1 MPVVAPLGLDADG
14 TILNVNADDSAAA
27 IATALAADE
36 LMFLSDVPG
45 VLDEQGAV
53 LSQISASHPPAS
65 ASGGMLP
72 KLEAC
77 TAALLGGVARVQD
90 RHRRHG
96 GDAMSLRDRAEAAIL
111 PTYPE
116 RPLALVRGVGC
127 TVWDEDGN
135 AYLDL
140 VGGLAVN
147 SLGYG
152 HPAAVQ
158 ALAEQAAVLGHVSNL
173 FYSEPMVA
181 LAERLCA
188 LSGQDRAFFCN
199 SGAEAVEAAIK
210 LARRVGRARG
220 GPAKHRIVCVEGA
233 FHGRTL
239 ATLAA
244 GWSAAKREPF
254 EPVPA
259 GFEHVAR
266 NDLEALAA
274 AVGPETCAVLVE
286 PIQGEGGV
294 WTIDAD
300 WLRLA
305 RELCDRH
312 GALLLYD
319 EVQTGI
325 GRCGVWFCAELAGV
339 RPDAIAVAKG
349 LAGGLPIGA
358 LLATRSAR
366 RRLRA
371 RRSRDDVR
379 RLARRSRPRRWPC
392 WPRSSARTWSRTPA
406 RSASTSRA
414 RAAALPGV
422 DHVRGAGPAAGNR
435 ALRRTGRARSP
446 RRCARAASSSTRSRP
461 RALRLVPPLCLSQV
475 EADRFCAAFEDVL
488 AARRDQ
494 HATTVA

>member
-1 MPVVAPLGLDADG
+1 
-14 TILNVNADDSAAA
+14 
-27 IATALAADE
+27 
-36 LMFLSDVPG
+36 
-45 VLDEQGAV
+45 
-53 LSQISASHPPAS
+53 
-65 ASGGMLP
+65 
-72 KLEAC
+72 
-77 TAALLGGVARVQD
+77 
-90 RHRRHG
+90 
-96 GDAMSLRDRAEAAIL
+96 MSLRDRAEAVLL

-127 TVWDEDGN
+127 TVWDDEGN
-135 AYLDL
+135 SYLDL
-140 VGGLAVN
+140 VAGLAVC
-147 SLGYG
+147 SLGHG

-158 ALAEQAAVLGHVSNL
+158 ALAAQAAVLGHVSNL
-173 FYSEPMVA
+173 FHSEPQVA

-210 LARRVGRARG
+210 LARRTGRARG
-220 GPAKHRIVCVEGA
+220 GPDKHRVVCVEDA

-259 GFEHVAR
+259 GFSHVPR
-266 NDLEALAA
+266 NDLDALAA

-294 WTIDAD
+294 WPIDAD
-300 WLRLA
+300 WLTLA

-325 GRCGVWFCAELAGV
+325 GRCGAWFAHELAGV

-358 LLATRSAR
+358 LLATDAPDAGFERGDHATTFGGSPPIAAAALAVLDAIEREGLVENAR
-366 RRLRA
+366 VVGEHI
-371 RRSRDDVR
+371 S
-379 RLARRSRPRRWPC
+379 
-392 WPRSSARTWSRTPA
+392 
-406 RSASTSRA
+406 A
-414 RAAALPGV
+414 RAAGLRGV
-422 DHVRGAGPAAGNR
+422 DHVRGSGLLLGIELADAPAAEVAA
-435 ALRRTGRARSP
+435 ALRARGILVNAITP
-446 RRCARAASSSTRSRP
+446 T
-461 RALRLVPPLCLSQV
+461 ALRLVPPLCLSLG
-475 EADRFCAAFEDVL
+475 EADRFSAAFEDVL
-488 AARRDQ
+488 ITRRDQ
-494 HATTVA
+494 RATTVA

>member
-1 MPVVAPLGLDADG
+1 
-14 TILNVNADDSAAA
+14 
-27 IATALAADE
+27 
-36 LMFLSDVPG
+36 
-45 VLDEQGAV
+45 
-53 LSQISASHPPAS
+53 
-65 ASGGMLP
+65 
-72 KLEAC
+72 
-77 TAALLGGVARVQD
+77 
-90 RHRRHG
+90 
-96 GDAMSLRDRAEAAIL
+96 MSLRERAEAAIL

-220 GPAKHRIVCVEGA
+220 GPAKHHIVCVEGA

-266 NDLEALAA
+266 NDLDALEA

-294 WTIDAD
+294 WTIDAG

-325 GRCGVWFCAELAGV
+325 GRCGFWFCAELAGV

-358 LLATRSAR
+358 LLASDQPDAGFERGDHATTFGGSPPIA
-366 RRLRA
+366 A
-371 RRSRDDVR
+371 AA
-379 RLARRSRPRRWPC
+379 LAVL
-392 WPRSSARTWSRTPA
+392 AA
-406 RSASTSRA
+406 IEQEDLVENA
-414 RAAALPGV
+414 RAIGEYIGVRAGALPGV
-422 DHVRGAGPAAGNR
+422 DHVRGAGLLLGIELADAPAGEVAE
-435 ALRRTGRARSP
+435 ALRARGILVNAITP
-446 RRCARAASSSTRSRP
+446 T
-461 RALRLVPPLCLSQV
+461 ALRLVPPLCLSRV

-488 AARRDQ
+488 TARRDQ

>member
-1 MPVVAPLGLDADG
+1 
-14 TILNVNADDSAAA
+14 
-27 IATALAADE
+27 
-36 LMFLSDVPG
+36 
-45 VLDEQGAV
+45 
-53 LSQISASHPPAS
+53 
-65 ASGGMLP
+65 
-72 KLEAC
+72 
-77 TAALLGGVARVQD
+77 
-90 RHRRHG
+90 
-96 GDAMSLRDRAEAAIL
+96 MSLRDRAEAAIL

-127 TVWDEDGN
+127 TVWDDDGN

-199 SGAEAVEAAIK
+199 SGAEAIEAAIK

-325 GRCGVWFCAELAGV
+325 GRCGFWFCAELAGV
-339 RPDAIAVAKG
+339 RPDAIALAKG

-358 LLATRSAR
+358 LLATDQPDAGFERGDHATTFGGSPPIA
-366 RRLRA
+366 
-371 RRSRDDVR
+371 
-379 RLARRSRPRRWPC
+379 
-392 WPRSSARTWSRTPA
+392 
-406 RSASTSRA
+406 
-414 RAAALPGV
+414 AAALAVLAAIEREELVENARALGEHIKTRAGALAGV
-422 DHVRGAGPAAGNR
+422 DHVRGAGLLLGIELADAPAAEVAE
-435 ALRRTGRARSP
+435 ALRARGILVNAITPS
-446 RRCARAASSSTRSRP
+446 
-461 RALRLVPPLCLSQV
+461 ALRLVPPLCLSHV
-475 EADRFCAAFEDVL
+475 EADRFCDAFEDVL
-488 AARRDQ
+488 AVRRDQ

>member
-1 MPVVAPLGLDADG
+1 
-14 TILNVNADDSAAA
+14 
-27 IATALAADE
+27 
-36 LMFLSDVPG
+36 
-45 VLDEQGAV
+45 
-53 LSQISASHPPAS
+53 
-65 ASGGMLP
+65 
-72 KLEAC
+72 
-77 TAALLGGVARVQD
+77 
-90 RHRRHG
+90 
-96 GDAMSLRDRAEAAIL
+96 MSLRDRAEAVIL

-210 LARRVGRARG
+210 LARRTGRARR

-259 GFEHVAR
+259 GFEHVPR
-266 NDLEALAA
+266 NDLAALARR
-274 AVGPETCAVLVE
+274 GRP
-286 PIQGEGGV
+286 GH
-294 WTIDAD
+294 
-300 WLRLA
+300 LR
-305 RELCDRH
+305 
-312 GALLLYD
+312 
-319 EVQTGI
+319 
-325 GRCGVWFCAELAGV
+325 
-339 RPDAIAVAKG
+339 
-349 LAGGLPIGA
+349 
-358 LLATRSAR
+358 
-366 RRLRA
+366 RA
-371 RRSRDDVR
+371 RRADPGRGR
-379 RLARRSRPRRWPC
+379 RVADRHRV
-392 WPRSSARTWSRTPA
+392 A
-406 RSASTSRA
+406 RA
-414 RAAALPGV
+414 RA
-422 DHVRGAGPAAGNR
+422 R
-435 ALRRTGRARSP
+435 ALRPPRRAARSTT
-446 RRCARAASSSTRSRP
+446 RCRPASAAAAPGSARS
-461 RALRLVPPLCLSQV
+461 
-475 EADRFCAAFEDVL
+475 
-488 AARRDQ
+488 
-494 HATTVA
+494 

>member
-1 MPVVAPLGLDADG
+1 
-14 TILNVNADDSAAA
+14 
-27 IATALAADE
+27 
-36 LMFLSDVPG
+36 
-45 VLDEQGAV
+45 
-53 LSQISASHPPAS
+53 
-65 ASGGMLP
+65 
-72 KLEAC
+72 
-77 TAALLGGVARVQD
+77 
-90 RHRRHG
+90 
-96 GDAMSLRDRAEAAIL
+96 MSLRDRAEAVIL

-116 RPLALVRGVGC
+116 RPLTLVRGAGC
-127 TVWDEDGN
+127 TVWDDEGN
-135 AYLDL
+135 AYLDM

-152 HPAAVQ
+152 HPSAVQ
-158 ALAEQAAVLGHVSNL
+158 ALAEQASVLGHVSNL

-181 LAERLCA
+181 LAERLGG

-199 SGAEAVEAAIK
+199 SGAEAVEAGIK

-254 EPVPA
+254 EPVPT
-259 GFEHVAR
+259 GFSHVPR
-266 NDLEALAA
+266 NDLDALAR
-274 AVGPETCAVLVE
+274 AVTDATCAVLVE

-294 WTIDAD
+294 WPIDAA
-300 WLRLA
+300 WLELA

-325 GRCGVWFCAELAGV
+325 GRCGAWFCQELAGV

-358 LLATRSAR
+358 LLASDLPDAGFERGDHATTFGGSPPIA
-366 RRLRA
+366 
-371 RRSRDDVR
+371 
-379 RLARRSRPRRWPC
+379 
-392 WPRSSARTWSRTPA
+392 
-406 RSASTSRA
+406 
-414 RAAALPGV
+414 AAALAVLAAIEREGLVASARAVGEHITARAGALAGV
-422 DHVRGAGPAAGNR
+422 DHVRGAGLLLGIELSDAPAAEVAD
-435 ALRRTGRARSP
+435 ALRARGILVNAITP
-446 RRCARAASSSTRSRP
+446 T
-461 RALRLVPPLCLSQV
+461 ALRLVPPLCLSRAD
-475 EADRFCAAFEDVL
+475 ADRFCATFGEVL
-488 AARRDQ
+488 AARRDH

>member
-1 MPVVAPLGLDADG
+1 
-14 TILNVNADDSAAA
+14 
-27 IATALAADE
+27 
-36 LMFLSDVPG
+36 
-45 VLDEQGAV
+45 
-53 LSQISASHPPAS
+53 
-65 ASGGMLP
+65 
-72 KLEAC
+72 
-77 TAALLGGVARVQD
+77 
-90 RHRRHG
+90 
-96 GDAMSLRDRAEAAIL
+96 MSLRDRAEAAIL

-116 RPLALVRGVGC
+116 RPLTLVRGSGC

-147 SLGYG
+147 SLGHG

-181 LAERLCA
+181 LAERLCGLA
-188 LSGQDRAFFCN
+188 GQDRAFFCN

-210 LARRVGRARG
+210 LARRTGRARG
-220 GPAKHRIVCVEGA
+220 GAAKHGIVCVEGA

-259 GFEHVAR
+259 GFSHVPR
-266 NDLEALAA
+266 NDLAALAA

-294 WTIDAD
+294 WAIDAA
-300 WLRLA
+300 WLELA

-325 GRCGVWFCAELAGV
+325 GRCGAWFCGELTGV
-339 RPDAIAVAKG
+339 RADAVAVAKG

-358 LLATRSAR
+358 LLATDQPDSGFERGDHATTFGGSPPIA
-366 RRLRA
+366 A
-371 RRSRDDVR
+371 AA
-379 RLARRSRPRRWPC
+379 LAVLAAIEREGLVEN
-392 WPRSSARTWSRTPA
+392 
-406 RSASTSRA
+406 A
-414 RAAALPGV
+414 RAVGEHIAARASALPGV
-422 DHVRGAGPAAGNR
+422 DHVRGAGLLLGIELSDAPAPAVSD
-435 ALRRTGRARSP
+435 ALRARGVLVNAITP
-446 RRCARAASSSTRSRP
+446 T
-461 RALRLVPPLCLSQV
+461 ALRLVPPLCLSET
-475 EADRFCAAFEDVL
+475 EADRFCAAFEAVL
-488 AARRDQ
+488 TARSDQ
-494 HATTVA
+494 HATTVV

>member
-1 MPVVAPLGLDADG
+1 V
-14 TILNVNADDSAAA
+14 
-27 IATALAADE
+27 
-36 LMFLSDVPG
+36 
-45 VLDEQGAV
+45 
-53 LSQISASHPPAS
+53 
-65 ASGGMLP
+65 
-72 KLEAC
+72 
-77 TAALLGGVARVQD
+77 R
-90 RHRRHG
+90 
-96 GDAMSLRDRAEAAIL
+96 LRDRAEAAIL

-116 RPLALVRGVGC
+116 RSLALVRGVGC
-127 TVWDEDGN
+127 TVWDEDGK

-220 GPAKHRIVCVEGA
+220 GPAQHRIVCVEGA

-244 GWSAAKREPF
+244 GSSAAKREPF

-266 NDLEALAA
+266 NDVGALRA

-294 WTIDAD
+294 WKIDAD

-319 EVQTGI
+319 EVQTGV
-325 GRCGVWFCAELAGV
+325 GRCGVWFCGELAGV

-358 LLATRSAR
+358 MLATDQPDAGFERGDHATTFGGSPPIA
-366 RRLRA
+366 A
-371 RRSRDDVR
+371 AA
-379 RLARRSRPRRWPC
+379 LAVLTAIEREDLVEN
-392 WPRSSARTWSRTPA
+392 
-406 RSASTSRA
+406 A
-414 RAAALPGV
+414 RAVGEHIAARAGALPGV
-422 DHVRGAGPAAGNR
+422 DHVRGAGLLLGIELAEAPAAEVAE
-435 ALRRTGRARSP
+435 ALRARGVLVNAITP
-446 RRCARAASSSTRSRP
+446 T
-461 RALRLVPPLCLSQV
+461 ALRLVPPLCLSRV
-475 EADRFCAAFEDVL
+475 EADRFCAAFEAVL
-488 AARRDQ
+488 VTRRDQ